1 MQASLPPAS
10 SRRALLQ
17 CAPPWTPFLTAGA
30 CKRAATADRDR
41 RSL

>member
-17 CAPPWTPFLTAGA
+17 CAPPLNTVPY
-30 CKRAATADRDR
+30 R
-41 RSL
+41 RRL